1 MLQAICKFKRYL
13 KNGVLNDVAFKMIAN
28 IVLTITRN
36 IMVLPI
42 MAKIF
47 TNSEYGEIVTI
58 VGVITTI
65 AAGFGNALLSTRL
78 VREMD
83 YKNAFLQGDF
93 NLICIIVSGISILFT
108 VLIAL
113 LFPNLSVSNLLFV
126 AAILFAETFTG
137 YHSGWFILRQA
148 YKKLL
153 IYTVIGSAGFVIGL
167 LFSYFTKLWT
177 LTYFTSDIICLTF
190 LVIHSPLITEKLV
203 LTSEK
208 TTTIKKYIVL
218 IITTIISNALAYLD
232 RLLLYPILGGEAVA
246 VYTTASMF
254 GKIFSMISLP
264 VSSIMLGYYATE
276 RIKLDLKKYWLI
288 NFLSLAFLIFFIII
302 TQVAG
307 IWFTG
312 LLYPSIIAKAAPYV
326 LIANLSS
333 AIGASAQITKSAALI
348 YAKTYWVLIIQAVY
362 ATVYIGVGYY
372 AVKIDG
378 LRGFTYSVLIA
389 NILQLVLLFIV
400 CHIAVKNLNQSNLN
414 SIRSVK

>member
-1 MLQAICKFKRYL
+1 MQAICKFKRYL